1 MKIIGYFHICQKGE
15 WKRSFDM
22 IFNYIKN
29 YGLYDITSE
38 IRLGIINDTGNII
51 ENYRLND
58 SKFKVF
64 FFGDSTL
71 YERPTLL
78 HMKNSCTTDGDD
90 VYYWYLH
97 TKGLRHFG
105 KDRESYVID
114 WIKLLLYWNI
124 RKWNLAIEKLKIH
137 DTYGCNVLDQTFYS
151 GNFWWATS
159 KHINNLPSTIPEH
172 YIAPEEWVF
181 KINKNYCEIYSS
193 YIEGE
198 GHYNMNFPE
207 SNYMSNDELNK
218 ILPIDFYIDTYKIY
232 HPNINYNNEDYINDY
247 FLNGVHT
254 NINYT
259 RENINSNII
268 KKLNEQFDTEFYK
281 NTYNLHNYSNEQLI
295 VNWITIGQFEK
306 RLINKDFYIPID
318 FDYTF
323 YKSYYKDLN
332 NFTNFQLLI
341 HWNTIGI
348 KENRIYNNLHRIPN
362 NFNYIDYKNNYQD
375 LSHMT
380 EDELKYHWLE
390 YGEKENRTYKKINYD
405 IDYIFYRN
413 YYDDLKSLSDKELLN
428 HWLNHGKAEGRISKN
443 NAPDDFNY
451 KFYKNKYK
459 DLKHFNNVELLNHW
473 INYGSKEGRVYK

>member
-1 MKIIGYFHICQKGE
+1 MKIIGYFHICQKDE
-15 WKRSFDM
+15 WERSFDM

-38 IRLGIINDTGNII
+38 IRLGILNDTGNII
-51 ENYRLND
+51 ENYRLED
-58 SKFKVF
+58 SKFKIY

-90 VYYWYLH
+90 VYYWYVH

-105 KDRESYVID
+105 TPRESYVID

-137 DTYGCNVLDQTFYS
+137 DTYGCNVLDETFYS

-159 KHINNLPSTIPEH
+159 KHIHNLPSTIPEH

-181 KINKNYCEIYSS
+181 LIHTNYCEIYSS
-193 YIEGE
+193 DIQGE

-207 SNYMSNDELNK
+207 SNYMLNDDLKKN
-218 ILPIDFYIDTYKIY
+218 LPLDFYIDTYKIY

-247 FLNGVHT
+247 FINGVDR

-259 RENINSNII
+259 RENIHNNII
-268 KKLNEQFDTEFYK
+268 KKVNKEFDTEFYK
-281 NTYNLHNYSNEQLI
+281 NTYYLHYYSNEQLI
-295 VNWITIGQFEK
+295 VHWITIGQFEK
-306 RLINKDFYIPID
+306 KLINKD
-318 FDYTF
+318 
-323 YKSYYKDLN
+323 LN
-332 NFTNFQLLI
+332 NLSDIELLI
-341 HWNTIGI
+341 NWNNHGI
-348 KENRIYNNLHRIPN
+348 NKVPAD
-362 NFNYIDYKNNYQD
+362 FNYFDYKNNYHD
-375 LSHMT
+375 LSHMN
-380 EDELKYHWLE
+380 EYELKNHWLE
-390 YGEKENRTYKKINYD
+390 YGERENRTYKKINYD

-413 YYDDLKSLSDKELLN
+413 NYNDLKSLSDTELLN
-428 HWLNHGKAEGRISKN
+428 HWLKYGKAEGRISKN
-443 NAPDDFNY
+443 TAPDDFNY
-451 KFYKNKYK
+451 KFYKSKYK
-459 DLKHFNNVELLNHW
+459 DLKYFNNAQLLNHW

>member
-1 MKIIGYFHICQKGE
+1 MKIIGYFHVCQEGE
-15 WKRSFDM
+15 WEKSFDI

-29 YGLYDITSE
+29 YGLYDITSQ
-38 IRLGIINDTGNII
+38 IRLGIVNNSKNII
-51 ENYRLND
+51 HNYRFYN
-58 SKFKVF
+58 SKFKIS

-78 HMKNSCTTDGDD
+78 HMKNSSTTDGDD

-97 TKGLRHFG
+97 SKGLRHFSTP
-105 KDRESYVID
+105 RESYVID
-114 WIKLLLYWNI
+114 WIKLMLYWNI
-124 RKWNLAIEKLKIH
+124 RKWDLAIEKLKIH
-137 DTYGCNVLDQTFYS
+137 DTYGCNVLDETFYS

-181 KINKNYCEIYSS
+181 KIHENYCEIYSS
-193 YIEGE
+193 YIQGE

-218 ILPIDFYIDTYKIY
+218 ILPLDFYIDTYKIY
-232 HPNINYNNEDYINDY
+232 HPNINYSNEDYINDY

-259 RENINSNII
+259 REDIHNNII
-268 KKLNEQFDTEFYK
+268 NKINKQFDAEFHK
-281 NTYNLHNYSNEQLI
+281 NKYNLHNYSMEELI
-295 VNWITIGQFEK
+295 VDWFTKGKFEK
-306 RLINKDFYIPID
+306 RLINKDF
-318 FDYTF
+318 
-323 YKSYYKDLN
+323 
-332 NFTNFQLLI
+332 
-341 HWNTIGI
+341 
-348 KENRIYNNLHRIPN
+348 NLPN
-362 NFNYIDYKNNYQD
+362 DFNYIDYKNNYND
-375 LSHMT
+375 LSNMT
-380 EDELKYHWLE
+380 EDEVKYHWLE

-405 IDYIFYRN
+405 IDYNFYRN
-413 YYDDLKSLSDKELLN
+413 NYNDLKSLSDKELLN
-428 HWLNHGKAEGRISKN
+428 HWINHGKAEGRISKN

-459 DLKHFNNVELLNHW
+459 DLKHLNKIELLNHW